1 MDKHIPINK
10 GNYSMDSPAREELF
24 EKYKGEGWEQG
35 YQEYRKNWVEFA
47 KKKHVS
53 EYPLLVD
60 LELASACNLRCPM
73 CYTISPGFKEKVN
86 VSLMDFDLFKKIIDE
101 IGGKVPALRLS
112 LRGEATLHSKF
123 VQCIEYAKQHG
134 IKEVSSL
141 THGGKLTRDFFH
153 QIAKAGID
161 WITITSFI
169 SPYRIHRDHA
179 RAVHQAAGLDY
190 FEVYIDAPLAVCES
204 RDPKGLYKRARAG
217 ELKGMTGVDD
227 PYEVPAKPDLVVK
240 TAEIRPAEAA
250 QMVIG
255 LLEQRGILQRKG
267 SA

>member
-1 MDKHIPINK
+1 MKK
-10 GNYSMDSPAREELF
+10 
-24 EKYKGEGWEQG
+24 QG
-35 YQEYRKNWVEFA
+35 ATNITAVSG
-47 KKKHVS
+47 HVRRD
-53 EYPLLVD
+53 E
-60 LELASACNLRCPM
+60 RM
-73 CYTISPGFKEKVN
+73 KV
-86 VSLMDFDLFKKIIDE
+86 L
-101 IGGKVPALRLS
+101 
-112 LRGEATLHSKF
+112 
-123 VQCIEYAKQHG
+123 KQHG
-134 IKEVSSL
+134 CTVWFTGLPASGKSTTAFELERALLQRGQLAYVLDGDNVRHGLNRDLGFSKDDREENIRRIGEVA
-141 THGGKLTRDFFH
+141 KLFADV
-153 QIAKAGID
+153 GV
-161 WITITSFI
+161 ITITSFI
-169 SPYRIHRDHA
+169 SPYRIHRDQA